1 MTAYAASRTAWFQQL
16 ALISITAVLVLQNT
30 KQALLPAKPTPV
42 LWAAELAAIAGV
54 GILRSGW
61 LRDTRW
67 QDKQLRLGTL
77 ANNFYKPRREALLNG
92 FAVGGGVLGALWW
105 AGGARGGVRAV
116 GRRADRHAA
125 RCPNSW
131 LARFRDRGARRRHH
145 GQHRWCGDRPRRRPG
160 LGDTPSTAS
169 NRAAGIA
176 WVICSFASR
185 KRPTARPRSVAFVAT
200 ARRRGSA

>member
-30 KQALLPAKPTPV
+30 KQALLPAKQTPV

-54 GILRSGW
+54 VILRSGW

-77 ANNFYKPRREALLNG
+77 ANNFYEPRREALLNG

-105 AGGARGGVRAV
+105 AAATWGVVLTGMRRGVVTRGLLDFEIAALAGAITGSIV
-116 GRRADRHAA
+116 GALIGLVVGQVWETRH
-125 RCPNSW
+125 R
-131 LARFRDRGARRRHH
+131 
-145 GQHRWCGDRPRRRPG
+145 QHR
-160 LGDTPSTAS
+160 
-169 NRAAGIA
+169 IA
-176 WVICSFASR
+176 RQVSH
-185 KRPTARPRSVAFVAT
+185 
-200 ARRRGSA
+200 G